1 MKKYNVSNHAI
12 KRAVERLG
20 VPEFNAEN
28 HLIQLMQTAFFVGET
43 PDGKGNISKLF
54 DHYKSSTRL
63 VVGRNDVIVTVYKFP
78 EVESPITSPSCLPQ
92 AFADDIRQL
101 VQRKFKAKERD
112 FKRKQRELEIELA
125 EHNLELAQLTL
136 NKLKAKSPKARNS
149 IADKIDEVTTKVDRI
164 KFEISQ
170 AETAFEA
177 MTKEVD
183 AICKDS
189 N

>member
-1 MKKYNVSNHAI
+1 MKKYFVSEHAI
-12 KRAVERLG
+12 DRAVERLG
-20 VPEFNAEN
+20 FTREHAANRLLQ
-28 HLIQLMQTAFFVGET
+28 LIQTAFFVGEMSSGGAK
-43 PDGKGNISKLF
+43 PGSRLYF
-54 DHYKSSTRL
+54 DHVKSRVRL
-63 VVGRNDVIVTVYKFP
+63 VVGENNVIITVYKFP
-78 EVESPITSPSCLPQ
+78 DDVRTNDSSIPQ

-112 FKRKQRELEIELA
+112 FKRKQRALEIELA
-125 EHNLELAQLTL
+125 ELNLELAQLTL

-149 IADKIDEVTTKVDRI
+149 IADKIDEVTTKVERI
-164 KFEISQ
+164 KFEINQ
-170 AETAFEA
+170 AESAFEA